1 MTSRLLRLP
10 ALALS
15 LCAAC
20 ASHAQSVAGPAS
32 SAPASASSPAA
43 PSAAPPT
50 TRPVE
55 SAFDPARHMH
65 TAEVVPGM
73 KGYGLSVFHGTKI
86 ERFNVE
92 VISVMRNQVGPEHNI
107 VLIRCSGQGLEHSG
121 AIEGMSG
128 SPIYLTDSAG
138 KDRMIGAFALGWEN
152 SKDPIA
158 GVRPIEEM
166 LSVPTA
172 YSIPVSNI
180 VKTGGVRRWNAL
192 PLIRLAKPVANPAAA
207 NLASGGQ
214 SSQLKRLSLPLS
226 VSGVS
231 DAAFAQLSPMLKMG
245 GLTPLQAGA
254 LVGTEADPKAKLEP
268 GASIGL
274 PIVTGDLDVSA
285 LGTVTEIVG
294 DRVYAFGHEFNAEGA
309 VDLPM
314 GVGYVHTV
322 IPSSTIS
329 FKIGSLM
336 RLDGAIHSDESTAI
350 AGTLG
355 SIPAMIPVT
364 VTVHTPQRA
373 EPRTFHFEITK
384 HPKFTPMG
392 AVTSVTGAVMADSS
406 LPADF
411 TIKYTMTLAFDNGR
425 TVELADTATSATR
438 AKQLARD
445 LNLPLTLALQNP
457 FGRTYPTS
465 ITAKFE
471 VEPKVSLDELTAAVT
486 DKLVYQPG
494 ETASIYV
501 TTLPHGGGEVTRHVP
516 ITLPDDLA
524 EGDYTLTVG
533 DADRALSDE
542 TRDSPYRYE
551 TRDLDEVF
559 GLIKEVTQR
568 SSQKLYIRLASHGQG
583 VSVGRTPL
591 IGLPASR
598 VRVMARPGRADVM
611 PFVPAITESVPWS
624 APLQGST
631 DIEIKV
637 SRTPE
642 KVARP
647 LSAPTATPPM
657 PAAEEGPPSAPAAA
671 GDGG

>member
-10 ALALS
+10 ALGFSVALS

-20 ASHAQSVAGPAS
+20 ASHAQSTGQSTAQSTTQPA
-32 SAPASASSPAA
+32 
-43 PSAAPPT
+43 
-50 TRPVE
+50 TRPVA

-65 TAEVVPGM
+65 TAEVAPGM

-92 VISVMRNQVGPEHNI
+92 VISVLRNQVGADHNI

-128 SPIYLTDSAG
+128 SPIYLTDAAG
-138 KDRMIGAFALGWEN
+138 HDRMIGAFALGWEN

-172 YSIPVSNI
+172 YSIPVSDI
-180 VKTGGVRRWNAL
+180 IKTGGPRRWNAL
-192 PLIRLAKPVANPAAA
+192 PLIRPAKPAARLAAA
-207 NLASGGQ
+207 ELASAGG

-231 DAAFAQLSPMLKMG
+231 DAAFGQLAPMLKLG

-268 GASIGL
+268 GAAIGL
-274 PIVTGDLDVSA
+274 PIVTGDMDVSA

-314 GVGYVHTV
+314 GVGFVHTV

-355 SIPAMIPVT
+355 NIPAMIPVT
-364 VTVHTPQRA
+364 VTVHTPQRPEA
-373 EPRTFHFEITK
+373 RTFHFEITK

-411 TIKYTMTLAFDNGR
+411 TIKYTMTLTFDNGR

-471 VEPKVSLDELTAAVT
+471 IEPKVSLDELTAAVT
-486 DKLVYQPG
+486 DKLIYQPG

-591 IGLPASR
+591 MGLPASR

-611 PFVPAITESVPWS
+611 PFVPALTQSFPWT

-637 SRTPE
+637 SRNPE

-657 PAAEEGPPSAPAAA
+657 PSGEEGPPPSAPAS
-671 GDGG
+671 GEGG